1 MIETLPFFE
10 WLDTSWLA
18 TLSKSYGGVFAVVQ
32 MFHLLAMAL
41 LGGMV
46 LLGDLRLLNL
56 LLRDVPSE
64 VVIDNTHRW
73 FGIGLAMALVSGI
86 FMASAVSLKLYY
98 NESFWA
104 KMTCLAVGIVFVY
117 AVRRPL
123 LRFDHSSI
131 NPWAMRS
138 LAITSMLLWF
148 TVAASGRWIG
158 FS

>member
-10 WLDTSWLA
+10 WLDSSLLA
-18 TLSKSYGGVFAVVQ
+18 TISKSNGGVFAVVQ
-32 MFHLLAMAL
+32 MFHLLGMAM

-46 LLGDLRLLNL
+46 LVGDLRLLGVL
-56 LLRDVPSE
+56 MRDIPSE
-64 VVIDNTHRW
+64 TVIDNTQRW
-73 FGIGLAMALVSGI
+73 FGYGLALTLISGV
-86 FMASAVSLKLYY
+86 FMASAVAMKLYY

-117 AVRRPL
+117 CVRRPL
-123 LRFDHSSI
+123 LSFKHSTI
-131 NPWAMRS
+131 NPWALRG
-138 LAITSMLLWF
+138 LAVTSMILWF

>member
-1 MIETLPFFE
+1 MIDTLPFFE
-10 WLDTSWLA
+10 WLDISWLA

-73 FGIGLAMALVSGI
+73 FGIGLVLALVSGI

-104 KMTCLAVGIVFVY
+104 KMTCLGVGIVFVY

-123 LRFDHSSI
+123 LRFEHSSI

-138 LAITSMLLWF
+138 LAITSILLWF

>member
-1 MIETLPFFE
+1 MIDTLPFFE

-18 TLSKSYGGVFAVVQ
+18 TVSKSYGGVFAVVQ
-32 MFHLLAMAL
+32 MFHLLGMAM

-46 LLGDLRLLNL
+46 LLGDLRLLNVL
-56 LLRDVPSE
+56 MRDTPSE

-73 FGIGLAMALVSGI
+73 FGYGLAMALVSGV
-86 FMASAVSLKLYY
+86 FMASAVAMKLYY

-104 KMTCLAVGIVFVY
+104 KMTCLAAGVVFVY
-117 AVRRPL
+117 AIRRPL
-123 LRFDHSSI
+123 LRHDHSSI
-131 NPWAMRS
+131 NPWALRS
-138 LAITSMLLWF
+138 LAVTSMILWF